1 MFIKNRDILLN
12 ENIPQKNLELRRI
25 LIDVL
30 ERALDAVKPKILIKR
45 AVIIDKNQLKI
56 HNLSLDLTQFR
67 RCIIIGGGK
76 ASGAMAAELEN
87 ILILYGKIPF
97 NGVINIPKGLE
108 IDDKNFSGRIKLNF
122 ASHPIPDDDG
132 INGVK
137 SMMDL
142 IRNTSNNDLIF
153 CLISGGGSALL
164 PLPMKGLTLGDLTDV
179 NSLLLASGANIKEIN
194 TIRKHLSAFKG
205 GRLAKAANKN
215 GEPTIISLIISD
227 VIGNRLD
234 TIASGPTVPDQTT
247 YEDAINYLEKYEIF
261 NKIPE
266 SVRKFLLSGY
276 KKEIPETPKKE
287 DPCFLKVHNF
297 IIGSVKD
304 ATKAAENY
312 LRQKKIEVKYIQEKI
327 KGEAREYGL
336 ITLNKFMECI
346 NKKDT
351 YGSNKIALIGTGE
364 LTVTI
369 KGKGIGGRNQ
379 EMLLGFLDMLEKK
392 KDDFSFSL
400 ISGNLDGIEGNSEAM
415 GAIVDNY
422 TIKKYKDM
430 NLNPLVFLKNN
441 DSNTFFKMLKD
452 EIITGYTGINVND
465 LTIGILSFD

>member
-87 ILILYGKIPF
+87 ILISYGKIPF
-97 NGVINIPKGLE
+97 NGIINIPKGLE
-108 IDDKNFSGRIKLNF
+108 IDDKDFSGRIKLNF
-122 ASHPIPDDDG
+122 ASHPIPDDYG

-164 PLPMKGLTLGDLTDV
+164 PLPMKGLTLGDLKVV
-179 NSLLLASGANIKEIN
+179 NLLLLASGANIKEIN
-194 TIRKHLSAFKG
+194 TIRKHLSAIKG

-247 YEDAINYLEKYEIF
+247 YEDAINYLKKYKIF
-261 NKIPE
+261 DRIPE
-266 SVRKFLLSGY
+266 NARKILLSGY
-276 KKEIPETPKKE
+276 KKEIPETPKKG
-287 DPCFLKVHNF
+287 DPCFLKVHNL
-297 IIGSVKD
+297 IIGSVEN
-304 ATKAAENY
+304 AAKAAENY
-312 LRQKKIEVKYIQEKI
+312 LKQNNIEVRYIQEKI

-336 ITLNKFMECI
+336 NLFKIISQFIEENAKKVKTDKF
-346 NKKDT
+346 
-351 YGSNKIALIGTGE
+351 ALIGTGE

-369 KGKGIGGRNQ
+369 KGGGIGGRNQ
-379 EMLLGFLDMLEKK
+379 EMLVSFLNSIKNKEINYN
-392 KDDFSFSL
+392 FL
-400 ISGNLDGIEGNSEAM
+400 ILAVNLDGIEGNSKAM
-415 GAIVDNY
+415 GALIDNSILNKI
-422 TIKKYKDM
+422 TNENIK
-430 NLNPLVFLKNN
+430 PIFFLDNN
-441 DSNTFFKMLKD
+441 DSNSFFKKIES
-452 EIITGYTGINVND
+452 EIITGPTGCNVND
-465 LTIGILSFD
+465 LILILIQL

>member
-87 ILILYGKIPF
+87 ILISYGKIPF
-97 NGVINIPKGLE
+97 NGIINIPKGLE
-108 IDDKNFSGRIKLNF
+108 IDDKDFSGRIKLNF
-122 ASHPIPDDDG
+122 ASHPIPNDDG

-142 IRNTSNNDLIF
+142 VRNTSNNDLIF

-164 PLPMKGLTLGDLTDV
+164 PFPMKGLTLEDLKGV

-194 TIRKHLSAFKG
+194 TIRKHLSAIKG

-247 YEDAINYLEKYEIF
+247 YEDTINYLKKYEIF
-261 NKIPE
+261 DKIPE
-266 SVRKFLLSGY
+266 NARKFLLLGY

-297 IIGSVKD
+297 IIGSVED
-304 ATKAAENY
+304 AAKAAENY

-327 KGEAREYGL
+327 KGEAKEYGL

-346 NKKDT
+346 
-351 YGSNKIALIGTGE
+351 
-364 LTVTI
+364 
-369 KGKGIGGRNQ
+369 
-379 EMLLGFLDMLEKK
+379 KK
-392 KDDFSFSL
+392 KR
-400 ISGNLDGIEGNSEAM
+400 
-415 GAIVDNY
+415 
-422 TIKKYKDM
+422 YKW
-430 NLNPLVFLKNN
+430 F
-441 DSNTFFKMLKD
+441 
-452 EIITGYTGINVND
+452 
-465 LTIGILSFD
+465 